1 MRWQGHAH
9 ALRVW
14 EGDAKKEGELI
25 RPVCV
30 TQSSKKQDCVL
41 SSMGMKSLGA
51 TVLETEW
58 NGTANPPRP
67 PLAPP
72 PRPLNQEWSRAK
84 EKTQTRHINILDM
97 GGRGWGLN
105 FPPWCFVQDCISKKA
120 WRRLRKMEKSCRRTL
135 SNSSYQHANI
145 LKTGKREKWIFIY
158 KSLIHGDS
166 WILSSLF
173 LTCKIK
179 VDASVLFTCYMF
191 HSVTEKLSVHKQS

>member
-1 MRWQGHAH
+1 MTRSRTRFACVRERRKERKRIDTSY
-9 ALRVW
+9 LRNAVIK
-14 EGDAKKEGELI
+14 ETGLRIEQYGDEVA
-25 RPVCV
+25 R
-30 TQSSKKQDCVL
+30 SY
-41 SSMGMKSLGA
+41 SLGDWMK
-51 TVLETEW
+51 W
-58 NGTANPPRP
+58 NSKPSPPSTRP
-67 PLAPP
+67 
-72 PRPLNQEWSRAK
+72 PLNQEWSRAK

-135 SNSSYQHANI
+135 SNSSYQHVNI
-145 LKTGKREKWIFIY
+145 LKTGKREKRIFIY